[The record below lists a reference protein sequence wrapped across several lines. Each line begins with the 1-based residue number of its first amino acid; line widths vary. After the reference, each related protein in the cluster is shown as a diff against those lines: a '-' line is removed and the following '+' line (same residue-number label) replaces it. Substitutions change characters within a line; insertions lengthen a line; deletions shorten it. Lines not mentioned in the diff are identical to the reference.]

1 MAFLGTLL
9 GIIIRL
15 WLGYMLVGVMNV
27 SRFLVSYEFPY
38 TGILIAMVVGLLFG
52 VLATLIPARQAAK
65 MNIVS
70 ALRYE

>member
-1 MAFLGTLL
+1 
-9 GIIIRL
+9 
-15 WLGYMLVGVMNV
+15 MLVGVMNV